1 MSVLG
6 SNILEL
12 RKEKG
17 WTQKNLAVKIN
28 TTEDSI
34 YSWEKGRA
42 EPSVDFIIK
51 LAEVFGVTTDY
62 LFGLA
67 EY

>member
-1 MSVLG
+1 VNSLKDR
-6 SNILEL
+6 IIEQ

-17 WTQKNLAVKIN
+17 WTQKHLAIVIG

-42 EPSVDFIIK
+42 EPSVDFIIS
-51 LAEVFGVTTDY
+51 LAKIFEVTVGQLLGVE
-62 LFGLA
+62 